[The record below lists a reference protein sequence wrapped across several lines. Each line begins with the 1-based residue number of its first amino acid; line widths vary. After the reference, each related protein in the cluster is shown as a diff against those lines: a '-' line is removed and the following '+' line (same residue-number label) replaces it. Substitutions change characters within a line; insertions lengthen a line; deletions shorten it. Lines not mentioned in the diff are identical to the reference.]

1 MVRNKSIEKIL
12 FLSFLFQWIPYRLQ
26 HIDLSYNRIPVI
38 TKEIKIGTKHL
49 LSLNVSH
56 NILNNIRKGNHT
68 SKYQNEQNLIHKT
81 PFHGGYLLQFTYF
94 LDTLSNLTSL
104 QVLDVSGN
112 SLLDKVFID
121 EDNGTSIF
129 GHLPNLTH
137 LYLQDNRFTQVFSL

>member
-1 MVRNKSIEKIL
+1 MEDKDCNL
-12 FLSFLFQWIPYRLQ
+12 
-26 HIDLSYNRIPVI
+26 RIF
-38 TKEIKIGTKHL
+38 
-49 LSLNVSH
+49 S
-56 NILNNIRKGNHT
+56 
-68 SKYQNEQNLIHKT
+68 
-81 PFHGGYLLQFTYF
+81 
-94 LDTLSNLTSL
+94 DTLSNLTSL